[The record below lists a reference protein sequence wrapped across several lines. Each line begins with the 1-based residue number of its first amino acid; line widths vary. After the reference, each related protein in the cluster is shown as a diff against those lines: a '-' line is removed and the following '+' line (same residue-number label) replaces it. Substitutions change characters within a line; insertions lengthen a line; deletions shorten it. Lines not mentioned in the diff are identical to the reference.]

1 MAVNIDTVY
10 QKVLAIANKEQRGY
24 ITPQQFNLFADKA
37 QKEIIDQ
44 YFYDINQFS
53 RLHGNDTEYS
63 DMLELLD
70 EKLGALKSSSTQTL
84 SNGSFSLSSD
94 VYRIGSIIVKDSNVE
109 VEPINYNEHKLRNL
123 SPLTKPILKRP
134 VYINKGN
141 KINIYPNTITD
152 VFLSYIKVPDKPTW
166 GYVVVG
172 DKPLYNPDTSEN
184 FKLHPIEESELVYRI
199 LIFSG
204 VSIEKPGLTQIAA
217 SLETAK
223 VQQEKI

>member
-70 EKLGALKSSSTQTL
+70 EKLSALKSSSTQTVT
-84 SNGSFSLSSD
+84 SGSFELNN
-94 VYRIGSIIVKDSNVE
+94 VYRIGSIIYNSDTE

-123 SPLTKPILKRP
+123 SALTKPTLKRP
-134 VYINKGN
+134 VYINQNN
-141 KINIYPNTITD
+141 KINIYPNTISS
-152 VFLSYIKVPDKPTW
+152 VFLSYIKVPEKPNW

-172 DKPLYNPDTSEN
+172 DKPLYNANDSTN
-184 FKLHPIEESELVYRI
+184 FELHPIEESELVYRI
-199 LIFSG
+199 LILSG
-204 VSIEKPGLTQIAA
+204 VAIEKPGLTQIAA
-217 SLETAK
+217 GLETAK